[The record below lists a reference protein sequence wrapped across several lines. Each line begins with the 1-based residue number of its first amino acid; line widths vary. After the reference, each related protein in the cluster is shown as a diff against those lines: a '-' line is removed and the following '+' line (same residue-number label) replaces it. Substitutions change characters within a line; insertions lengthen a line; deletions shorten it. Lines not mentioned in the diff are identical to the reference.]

1 MSNATNGTESLKV
14 GDKAVQVEQWTNG
27 SLRLDRSRTVTI
39 VRETA
44 TTWIDDADNRYRKS
58 DGAKM
63 PVRLAGSRCLVSCAA
78 FDAAKAVAS

>member
-1 MSNATNGTESLKV
+1 MNRPAVAV

-27 SLRLDRSRTVTI
+27 APRLDRSWPVTI

-44 TTWIDDADNRYRKS
+44 TQWVDSTGDRYRKI

-63 PVRLAGSRCLVSCAA
+63 PVKLSGSRYLMTVVA
-78 FDAAKAVAS
+78 FDDAKAAAS